1 MSSDIV
7 EYGRLSGELNL
18 ALGERAFGAF
28 PGAALLVDRDGH
40 GHGLNSCGQKLLTG
54 TPPARWRQ
62 AAEQIVA
69 IRERG
74 LAAVEVLSLDQ
85 IVEAMV
91 LPLADNGGAL
101 VLVRKQGLEANLR
114 DALIESRQRF
124 KALVEISSDFAWETG
139 ADGVFV
145 FVSPQGALGWTAAEL
160 LGRRAREFLIDA
172 SDFQAHAFQTEKPI
186 ADMDVWFRRADG
198 GSACLG
204 VAAVPV
210 LDDEGALRGA
220 RGVCRDLTADRA
232 RDQALARAR
241 LRDRLMA
248 HLVRTMRD
256 EIEPANALAATV
268 SAVGLAVGAAGGAV
282 LRQRAD
288 GRAEEAARWGEI
300 APQAVLGAAAAQ
312 LLTTDEI
319 ETTQDGCCFAGVATR
334 YRGAA
339 NGALLLWRAEAD
351 GAFSEPDRV
360 IITDVAD
367 HLGIAIAQVSHH
379 ESIVQ
384 LARVDALTGL
394 LNRRAFLEELERR
407 LATPEN
413 AERPAALLY
422 LDLDNFKQLND
433 NDGHSAGDEAL
444 QAFAQILRE
453 NTRSADLVARLGG
466 DEFVV
471 WMQGIN
477 ATVAETRSR
486 AILRAFGV
494 LTPRIGSAE
503 QPLSVSMGLAI
514 YDPTGGETPAALLV
528 RADQA
533 MYEAKEA
540 GKGQLRFAAA
550 HPVNGKALSA

>member
-1 MSSDIV
+1 M
-7 EYGRLSGELNL
+7 
-18 ALGERAFGAF
+18 
-28 PGAALLVDRDGH
+28 
-40 GHGLNSCGQKLLTG
+40 
-54 TPPARWRQ
+54 
-62 AAEQIVA
+62 
-69 IRERG
+69 
-74 LAAVEVLSLDQ
+74 LSLDQ
-85 IVEAMV
+85 VVEAIV
-91 LPLADNGGAL
+91 VPLADGAAAL

-124 KALVEISSDFAWETG
+124 KALVEISSDFAWETD
-139 ADGVFV
+139 AEGVFV
-145 FVSPQGALGWTAAEL
+145 FVSPQGALGWTAAAL
-160 LGRRAREFLIDA
+160 LGRRAHEFLIDP
-172 SDFQAHAFQTEKPI
+172 SEFQAHVFRAEKPI

-198 GSACLG
+198 AAACLG

-210 LDDEGALRGA
+210 LDRHGGFQGA

-248 HLVRTMRD
+248 HLVRIIRD
-256 EIEPANALAATV
+256 EIEPANALAAAV
-268 SAVGLAVGAAGGAV
+268 SAVGLAVGASGGAV
-282 LRQRAD
+282 LRLRAD
-288 GRAEEAARWGEI
+288 GSAEEAARWGEA
-300 APQAVLGAAAAQ
+300 APQAVLGAAAAR
-312 LLTTDEI
+312 LATTDEI
-319 ETTQDGCCFAGVATR
+319 ETTQDGCCFAGMATR
-334 YRGAA
+334 YRGAT
-339 NGALLLWRAEAD
+339 NGALLLWRAQAD
-351 GAFSEPDRV
+351 GAFSEPDRAT
-360 IITDVAD
+360 IGDVAD

-384 LARVDALTGL
+384 LSRVDALTGL

-407 LATPEN
+407 LGTPEN

-477 ATVAETRSR
+477 ATVAETRAR

-503 QPLSVSMGLAI
+503 HPLSVSMGLAI
-514 YDPTGGETPAALLV
+514 YDPASGEPPAALV
-528 RADQA
+528 ARADHA
-533 MYEAKEA
+533 MYQAKEA

-550 HPVNGKALSA
+550 HPIDGKALSA